1 MVRSN
6 DVKFQVYDAELT
18 HFNLESNNNL
28 HYNLTLNLSIRNSK
42 SSIGIHYDRFVA
54 NVYYMNQ
61 WLGAVPMPSFYLGS
75 KNTTLLRALFEGKT
89 PVLLDGNGRKKFE
102 DDRNTGVYRIDVKLS
117 INFRVMV
124 LHLVTWPM
132 KPIVRC
138 HLKDLEAGK
147 PLKPPQRNLI
157 NDKRDGTQAVAS
169 GIFQINTAVSTFH
182 RLVNTLGT
190 PKDTPELR
198 NKLHKTRLHIGQLVK
213 DTSAKLREAS
223 ETNHGKD
230 VVFIYTSEV
239 DIGYDRSQ
247 EQRVL
252 MESRRSNDVKFQV
265 YDAELTHFNLESNN
279 NLHYNLTLSLSIRNS
294 KSSIGI
300 QYDRFEAN
308 VYYMNQWLG
317 AVPMPSFYL
326 GSKNTTL
333 LKALFEGKTPVLL
346 DGDGRKKFEDDRNTG
361 VYRIDVKLSINFRV
375 MVLHLVTW
383 PMKPI
388 VRCHLKDLEAGKTLK
403 PPQRNLING
412 KRDGTQAVASG
423 IFQINTAVSTFQRLV
438 NTLGTP
444 KDTPELPDKLFFI
457 TLALFVCFASLI
469 VWIMLRS
476 NAVKFQIHKAQLTQ
490 FNLDIEN
497 NNLNYNLSLNFSIR
511 NSKNSLGIHYD
522 RFEAM
527 VYYSDQRLG
536 AVSVPSFYQGH
547 KNTTVLVALFQG
559 QSLVLLD
566 RNGRKKF
573 EDDWKIGVYR
583 LDVKLKI
590 SFRVMILHLV
600 TWPMKPI
607 VRCHLKVP
615 LSSSISPGGF
625 DFQSTKCHVA
635 F

>member
-1 MVRSN
+1 MA
-6 DVKFQVYDAELT
+6 DK
-18 HFNLESNNNL
+18 HNLPCW
-28 HYNLTLNLSIRNSK
+28 IRCP
-42 SSIGIHYDRFVA
+42 V
-54 NVYYMNQ
+54 NVI
-61 WLGAVPMPSFYLGS
+61 S
-75 KNTTLLRALFEGKT
+75 
-89 PVLLDGNGRKKFE
+89 
-102 DDRNTGVYRIDVKLS
+102 
-117 INFRVMV
+117 
-124 LHLVTWPM
+124 
-132 KPIVRC
+132 
-138 HLKDLEAGK
+138 
-147 PLKPPQRNLI
+147 
-157 NDKRDGTQAVAS
+157 
-169 GIFQINTAVSTFH
+169 
-182 RLVNTLGT
+182 
-190 PKDTPELR
+190 
-198 NKLHKTRLHIGQLVK
+198 
-213 DTSAKLREAS
+213 
-223 ETNHGKD
+223 
-230 VVFIYTSEV
+230 
-239 DIGYDRSQ
+239 
-247 EQRVL
+247 
-252 MESRRSNDVKFQV
+252 
-265 YDAELTHFNLESNN
+265 
-279 NLHYNLTLSLSIRNS
+279 
-294 KSSIGI
+294 
-300 QYDRFEAN
+300 
-308 VYYMNQWLG
+308 
-317 AVPMPSFYL
+317 
-326 GSKNTTL
+326 
-333 LKALFEGKTPVLL
+333 
-346 DGDGRKKFEDDRNTG
+346 
-361 VYRIDVKLSINFRV
+361 
-375 MVLHLVTW
+375 
-383 PMKPI
+383 
-388 VRCHLKDLEAGKTLK
+388 
-403 PPQRNLING
+403 
-412 KRDGTQAVASG
+412 
-423 IFQINTAVSTFQRLV
+423 
-438 NTLGTP
+438 
-444 KDTPELPDKLFFI
+444 FFI